1 MQFFKIIFTLC
12 FFVNSI
18 TAIAERADTLHVDS
32 IPKKHSPK
40 KASLF
45 SAIVPGAGQI
55 YNKKYW
61 KPPVIYAAFG
71 GLTYLAVENWK
82 TYQEFK
88 EAFRIRNDND
98 PNSFDKYDI
107 DNPDFSGKDAFSY
120 DGLNQAKNDYR
131 RYFELTVIGITL
143 VYILNVVDAAVDAHL
158 FYFDVNDDLSL
169 QFTPNISVHNQSA
182 VYTGFSANLRIKTKV
197 NLRKLESL

>member
-32 IPKKHSPK
+32 IPKKHSK
-40 KASLF
+40 FKTK
-45 SAIVPGAGQI
+45 ITGQ
-55 YNKKYW
+55 
-61 KPPVIYAAFG
+61 
-71 GLTYLAVENWK
+71 VENWK